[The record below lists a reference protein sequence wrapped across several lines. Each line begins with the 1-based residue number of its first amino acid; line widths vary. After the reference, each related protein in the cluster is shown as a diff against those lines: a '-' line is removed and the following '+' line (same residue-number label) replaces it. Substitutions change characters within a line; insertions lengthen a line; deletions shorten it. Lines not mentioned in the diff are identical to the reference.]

1 LNDINLGTLDAMV
14 CVDAA
19 DCGEHRHPEWNMPMD
34 NTLMIGLSRQMALR
48 QAMDVVANNI
58 ANANTAGF
66 KVESLLIENTP
77 APTASQV
84 DGPTDLQ
91 FVDVW
96 GMGRDF
102 RQGALEMTGRNLD
115 VAIEGE
121 GFFAVSV
128 NGAEQFTRDG
138 RFHLDNAGQL
148 TAHDGAP
155 VLDAGSRS
163 PIMLNPSAQS
173 TSIAQD
179 GTITQDGVPVGTV
192 GVFEMP
198 NLSALST
205 QGNGRY
211 VQTDNPDGRNDP
223 QSMLSPVMRQGFVEA
238 SNVQPVVEMT
248 DMMTI
253 MRSYQSVSKFIE
265 QAEDINRRA
274 IERLGKV

>member
-1 LNDINLGTLDAMV
+1 
-14 CVDAA
+14 
-19 DCGEHRHPEWNMPMD
+19 MD

-66 KVESLLIENTP
+66 KVESLLLENN
-77 APTASQV
+77 PTSTAQQA
-84 DGPTDLQ
+84 DGPSDLQ

-102 RQGALEMTGRNLD
+102 SQGSMEVTGRNLD
-115 VAIEGE
+115 VAVEGE

-138 RFHLDNAGQL
+138 RFHRDDTGQL
-148 TAHDGAP
+148 TAFDGAP
-155 VLDAGSRS
+155 VLDADSRA
-163 PIMLNPSAQS
+163 PIMLDPSARA
-173 TSIAQD
+173 TTITEDGAVMQD
-179 GTITQDGVPVGTV
+179 GIAVGRI
-192 GVFEMP
+192 GVFEVT
-198 NLSALST
+198 NLAGLSK

-211 VQTDNPDGRNDP
+211 VLTDNPDGRNDP
-223 QSMLSPVMRQGFVEA
+223 QPLLAPVVRQGFVEA

-265 QAEDINRRA
+265 QTEDINRRA
-274 IERLGKV
+274 IERLGKA